1 MGVVIAAGGA
11 ALALLTLHW
20 FPWELLL
27 RRPLPRLA
35 AYTLGTLALALPLTG
50 LFLSWDEARAALALW
65 IVIGVG
71 GASVAGAWKLDRLM
85 ERRLRREEE
94 LELLRMRLGQGDERK

>member
-1 MGVVIAAGGA
+1 MGLVIAAAGA
-11 ALALLTLHW
+11 ALALLVQHW

-50 LFLSWDEARAALALW
+50 LFLSWGELRAALALW
-65 IVIGVG
+65 VVIGAG
-71 GASVAGAWKLDRLM
+71 GAVVTGAHALDRLM
-85 ERRLRREEE
+85 ARRLRREEE
-94 LELLRMRLGQGDERK
+94 LELLRMRLGQGQERR